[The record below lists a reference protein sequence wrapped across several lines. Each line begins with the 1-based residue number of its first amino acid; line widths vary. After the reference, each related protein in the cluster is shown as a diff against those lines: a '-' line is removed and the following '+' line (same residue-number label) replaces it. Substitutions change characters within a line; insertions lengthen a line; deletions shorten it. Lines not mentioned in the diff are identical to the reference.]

1 MEKTYLH
8 HHRSKTLSLITI
20 LLFVSMTIKAHLVVT
35 KTTCN
40 HQSTPTAIV
49 EDKIIVGWQ
58 YKDSNNW
65 PIRQTK
71 YQIEIRVRGAFGRE
85 SDDMPAAS
93 PSHLKRLHLESE
105 DRS

>member
-49 EDKIIVGWQ
+49 
-58 YKDSNNW
+58 
-65 PIRQTK
+65 
-71 YQIEIRVRGAFGRE
+71 A
-85 SDDMPAAS
+85 
-93 PSHLKRLHLESE
+93 SHLKRLHLASE
-105 DRS
+105 DW